1 MTTYSSW
8 NIYCSPWD
16 SSCFSMVQLVGIF
29 FLLERWR
36 FRELFRSLSFIY
48 NDNIFF
54 LFAAQTFC
62 NGVPIYSREEWGA
75 RPANCETFMPTP
87 VTYIFIHHTVTAEC
101 SDFNSCAAS
110 ARAVQ
115 DFHMDGNGN
124 KILYTV
130 LFTRTFCKQRTN
142 VRKGKEIWFWLWFW
156 QEKGV
161 LSLAQSCQQLPVLN
175 WGVLL

>member
-1 MTTYSSW
+1 MKYLLLSLG
-8 NIYCSPWD
+8 
-16 SSCFSMVQLVGIF
+16 FVLF
-29 FLLERWR
+29 FHGSTGRYI
-36 FRELFRSLSFIY
+36 LSFGKVT
-48 NDNIFF
+48 IFVSCLEVCLLFTTIVFLF

-142 VRKGKEIWFWLWFW
+142 VRKGKEI
-156 QEKGV
+156 
-161 LSLAQSCQQLPVLN
+161 
-175 WGVLL
+175 